1 VAEAVPTAV
10 GEARTEAVHT
20 DTKFQ
25 NLQPAPNFGAGFFC
39 SDICEAVFFSQLF
52 SGIGV

>member
-25 NLQPAPNFGAGFFC
+25 NLQPAPNFGAGFFVQTF
-39 SDICEAVFFSQLF
+39 ARRFS
-52 SGIGV
+52 SHNSSVA